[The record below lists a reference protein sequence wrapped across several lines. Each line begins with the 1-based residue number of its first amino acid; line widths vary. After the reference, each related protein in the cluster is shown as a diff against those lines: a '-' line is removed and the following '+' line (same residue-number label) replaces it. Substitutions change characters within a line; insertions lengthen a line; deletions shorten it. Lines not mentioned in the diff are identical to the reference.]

1 MDIKIIL
8 GTLAVVIGMLGYMF
22 YTRGIFKG
30 EVKPH
35 AFTWSVW
42 GILTSIA
49 FFAQITE
56 GGGPGAWV
64 TGATAAMSFIF
75 AIVGLGASS
84 RAYIKKS
91 DVIIFIFTLL
101 AIPIWLV
108 TENPLWAVILITII
122 DAVAFAPT
130 FKKAYYHPQTENTWT
145 YFLSATKFVV
155 GIFALESFTT
165 ITVLYPASLVVAN
178 GAFVAMVIWRR
189 NKSQNVAQ

>member
-8 GTLAVVIGMLGYMF
+8 GAIAVVIGMLGYLF
-22 YTRGIFKG
+22 YIRGILKG

-49 FFAQITE
+49 FIAQVVE

-64 TGATAAMSFIF
+64 TGATAVMSFVF
-75 AIVGLGASS
+75 ATVGLGASS
-84 RAYIKKS
+84 RVYIKK
-91 DVIIFIFTLL
+91 DDWIIFIFTLL
-101 AIPIWLV
+101 AIPVWFV
-108 TENPLWAVILITII
+108 TENSLWAVVLITII

-130 FKKAYYHPQTENTWT
+130 FRKAYNHPTTESTWT
-145 YFLSATKFVV
+145 YFLSGTKFLV
-155 GIFALESFTT
+155 GILALESFNT

-178 GAFVAMVIWRR
+178 GAFVAMVIYRR
-189 NKSQNVAQ
+189 HKSSNIVE

>member
-8 GTLAVVIGMLGYMF
+8 GAIAVAIGMLGYLF
-22 YTRGIFKG
+22 YIRGILKG

-35 AFTWSVW
+35 SFTWSVW

-49 FFAQITE
+49 FFAQVTD

-84 RAYIKKS
+84 RAYIKKN
-91 DVIIFIFTLL
+91 DWIIFIFTLL

-108 TENPLWAVILITII
+108 TENPLWAVVLITII
-122 DAVAFAPT
+122 DAAAFAPT
-130 FKKAYYHPQTENTWT
+130 FRKAYHYPKTENVWT
-145 YFLSATKFVV
+145 YLLSGTKFVV
-155 GIFALESFTT
+155 GIFALTSLTT
-165 ITVLYPASLVVAN
+165 ITVLYPASLVIAN

-189 NKSQNVAQ
+189 YKSSNIVE